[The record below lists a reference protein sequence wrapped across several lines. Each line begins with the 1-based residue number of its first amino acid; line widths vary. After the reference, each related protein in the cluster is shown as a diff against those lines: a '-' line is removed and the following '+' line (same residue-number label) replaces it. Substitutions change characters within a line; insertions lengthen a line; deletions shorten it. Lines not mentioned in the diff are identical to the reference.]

1 MIYKKQKEELNNINI
16 RVKWIIKNMHQN
28 IINLV
33 KYDFI
38 NKLEK
43 LKEIKELEI
52 FL

>member
-1 MIYKKQKEELNNINI
+1 MSKEDNKEY
-16 RVKWIIKNMHQN
+16 HQN

-43 LKEIKELEI
+43 LKEIKELENI
-52 FL
+52 L